1 MEAGAAMARVRA
13 GAARA
18 GAGLGAEMVGVMEAV
33 GMAEEVMVEARME
46 VVETAEA
53 AMAEEGRE
61 VAVMAVAMAV
71 AARAVAEMVAV
82 TAEGMVEVAR
92 AADVTVAATA
102 EVGLGEVGLVAAG
115 KGVAWKVAEETEG
128 VATALAPLDSVVEAG
143 GAREAQAM
151 EEVVEG
157 EGAVARAA
165 AARVRACGRA
175 VCVCVWRGEGGR
187 RFLRV

>member
-1 MEAGAAMARVRA
+1 
-13 GAARA
+13 
-18 GAGLGAEMVGVMEAV
+18 
-33 GMAEEVMVEARME
+33 
-46 VVETAEA
+46 
-53 AMAEEGRE
+53 MAEEGRE

-115 KGVAWKVAEETEG
+115 KGVVWKVAEETEG

-151 EEVVEG
+151 EE
-157 EGAVARAA
+157 
-165 AARVRACGRA
+165 
-175 VCVCVWRGEGGR
+175 GG
-187 RFLRV
+187 